1 MGGWYD
7 GWMRPFLSLA
17 TLCLLT
23 TLAPAQDAYRASVDA
38 WHAERVARLSAEDGW
53 LTLIGRDWLKPGQNT
68 LGSAPGSTVLLP
80 AWAAPAQAGVFTLEG
95 NTVRFKPL
103 PGSGLLL
110 NGKPALETT
119 LKSDASDKADVLQAG
134 RVSFYLIQRGA
145 KVGVRVKDPE
155 APNRKAFQGV
165 PRYLVDAAWRVEAD
179 FTPYNPPQTRAI
191 STVLGTSE
199 PMTTPGLL
207 RFKLGGR
214 EVTLEPLVEDGDHPQ
229 LFIIF
234 KDTTSTK
241 GTYPAGRFLYADLPK
256 NGKVVLDFNRAINPP
271 CAFSDFATCPLPPKE
286 NLLSL
291 DVPAGEK
298 YSGAH

>member
-1 MGGWYD
+1 
-7 GWMRPFLSLA
+7 MRLFLPLA
-17 TLCLLT
+17 TLCLLA
-23 TLAPAQDAYRASVDA
+23 LPAPAQEAYRASVDA
-38 WHAERVARLSAEDGW
+38 WHAGRVARLSAEDGW
-53 LTLIGRDWLKPGQNT
+53 LTLIGRDWLNPGENT

-80 AWAAPAQAGVFTLEG
+80 DWAAPAKAGLFIVEG
-95 NTVRFKPL
+95 STVRFKPL

-110 NGKPALETT
+110 NGKPAVEAV
-119 LKSDASDKADVLQAG
+119 LKSDATGKADVLQVG

-155 APNRKAFQGV
+155 APTRKAFHGV
-165 PRYLVDAAWRVEAD
+165 PRYPVDAAWRVEAD
-179 FTPYNPPQTRAI
+179 FIPYNPPQTRAI

-214 EVTLEPLVEDGDHPQ
+214 EVTLEPMLEDPEHPQ

-241 GTYPAGRFLYADLPK
+241 GTYPAGRFLYADMPK
-256 NGKVVLDFNRAINPP
+256 DGKVVLDFNRAINPP
-271 CAFSDFATCPLPPKE
+271 CAFSNFATCPLPPKQNQLE
-286 NLLSL
+286 M
-291 DVPAGEK
+291 DIMAGEK
-298 YSGAH
+298 YTGSH

>member
-1 MGGWYD
+1 
-7 GWMRPFLSLA
+7 MRSLLPFA

-23 TLAPAQDAYRASVDA
+23 TLAPAQDAYRAAVDE
-38 WHAERVARLSAEDGW
+38 WHAGRIARLSAEDGW
-53 LTLIGRDWLKPGQNT
+53 LTLIGRDWLNPGENT

-80 AWAAPAQAGVFTLEG
+80 DWAAPARAGLFTVEG
-95 NTVRFKPL
+95 STVRFKPL

-110 NGKPALETT
+110 NGKPAVEAI
-119 LKSDASDKADVLQAG
+119 LKSDADGKPDVLQAG

-155 APNRKAFQGV
+155 APTRKAFYGV
-165 PRYLVDAAWRVEAD
+165 PRYPVDATWRVEAD
-179 FTPYNPPQTRAI
+179 FIPYNPPQTRAI

-214 EVTLEPLVEDGDHPQ
+214 EVTLEPMLEDPEHPQ

-241 GTYPAGRFLYADLPK
+241 GTYPAGRFLYADMPK
-256 NGKVVLDFNRAINPP
+256 GGKVVLDFNRATNPP
-271 CAFSDFATCPLPPKE
+271 CAFSNFATCPLPPKQNQLE
-286 NLLSL
+286 L
-291 DVPAGEK
+291 DITAGEK
-298 YSGAH
+298 YSGSH